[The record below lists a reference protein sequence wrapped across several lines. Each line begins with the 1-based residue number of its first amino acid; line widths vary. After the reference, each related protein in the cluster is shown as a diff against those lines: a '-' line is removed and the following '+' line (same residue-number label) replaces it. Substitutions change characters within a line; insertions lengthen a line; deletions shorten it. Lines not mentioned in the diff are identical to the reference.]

1 MPGKF
6 LFPRAFRLSSLPA
19 SSINGIMKHLSVLG
33 STGSI
38 GCNVLNIVEMFPQ
51 EFVVDAL
58 AAKGNVALL
67 ARQILQFRP
76 ALAVVYD
83 EKRARELKHLIG
95 SAANVEI
102 LYGDTGYQK
111 AAALDSVDVTVT
123 AMVGA
128 AGLMPTLA
136 AIEAGKT
143 IALANKETLVMAG
156 DLVMQRAA
164 QKGVDILP
172 IDSEHSA
179 IFQCLQGERK
189 VDVDKILLT
198 ASGGPFFKRRRE
210 EFGDITLAEALN
222 HPNWKMGQKIT
233 IDSAT
238 LMNKGLEVLEAKCL
252 FGVSHRMIEVVIH
265 PQSVIHSMVA
275 FHDGS
280 VMAQLG
286 IPDMKV
292 AIAYA
297 LSYPSRLPLGQPLP
311 QFNAGQALTFDQP
324 DLAKFPCLALAFKAC
339 EIGGSLPAVLNA
351 ANEVAVNA
359 FLNQLIAFVEIP
371 RVIEKTMDKH
381 TVVSDPELSDIL
393 RADQWARNHAE
404 HEIIEVG
411 SRNAE
416 VGMR

>member
-1 MPGKF
+1 MMKC
-6 LFPRAFRLSSLPA
+6 LS
-19 SSINGIMKHLSVLG
+19 ILG

-51 EFVVDAL
+51 ELTVKVL
-58 AAKGNVALL
+58 AAKSNVALL
-67 ARQILQFRP
+67 ARQIVQFHP
-76 ALAVVYD
+76 DLAVVFD
-83 EKRARELKHLIG
+83 EKRARELKDLIP
-95 SAANVEI
+95 SEVDVEI
-102 LYGDTGYQK
+102 LYGEMGYRR
-111 AAALDSVDVTVT
+111 AAAYEAADMTVT

-164 QKGVDILP
+164 EKGINILP

-189 VDVDKILLT
+189 EDVAKILLT
-198 ASGGPFFKRRRE
+198 GSGGPFLKRPKE
-210 EFGDITLAEALN
+210 DFVGISMAEALK
-222 HPNWKMGQKIT
+222 HPNWQMGQKIT

-252 FGVSHRMIEVVIH
+252 FGISRQMIEVVIH

-275 FHDGS
+275 YHDGS

-297 LSYPSRLPLGQPLP
+297 LSYPQRLPLRQSLP
-311 QFNAGQALTFDQP
+311 KFDASQSLTFEQP
-324 DLAKFPCLALAFKAC
+324 DLERFPCLALAFKAC
-339 EIGGSLPAVLNA
+339 EVGGTLPAVLNA
-351 ANEVAVNA
+351 ANEAAVKA
-359 FLNQLIAFVEIP
+359 FLNQLIRFVDIP
-371 RVIEKTMDKH
+371 KVVEQTMDRH
-381 TVVSDPELSDIL
+381 AVVSNPELTDIL
-393 RADQWARNHAE
+393 GADEWARKQARAQ
-404 HEIIEVG
+404 IERI
-411 SRNAE
+411 RN
-416 VGMR
+416 